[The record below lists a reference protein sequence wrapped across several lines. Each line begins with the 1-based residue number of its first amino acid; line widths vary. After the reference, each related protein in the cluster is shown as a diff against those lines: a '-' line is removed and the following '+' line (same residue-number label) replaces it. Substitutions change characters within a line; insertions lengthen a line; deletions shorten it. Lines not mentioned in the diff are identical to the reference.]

1 MNGYTFRDREEAGRL
16 LAKRLER
23 YRGERPLVLGVPRG
37 GVPMAAIIADELEGD
52 LDVVLVHKLGAPNQ
66 PELAIGAVDEAGHLT
81 LDGRAE
87 ELGIDEATIEGGR
100 MEEWRRLL
108 RRRERYTPA
117 RAQLDPTD
125 RTLIVV
131 DDGVATGSTLAAAL
145 RLLRAKKP
153 RRLVAAAAVAPPE
166 AARRLGREADDVVLL
181 ETPAHFVAVGAYFED
196 FRQVTDE
203 EVIDLLRRRRES
215 PAEGG

>member
-1 MNGYTFRDREEAGRL
+1 ML
-16 LAKRLER
+16 LARRLER

-37 GVPMAAIIADELEGD
+37 GVPMAAIIADELGGD
-52 LDVVLVHKLGAPNQ
+52 LDVVLVHKLGAPQQ

-87 ELGIDEATIEGGR
+87 ELGIDAATIERER

-117 RAQLDPTD
+117 RAQLDPKD

-131 DDGVATGSTLAAAL
+131 DDGVATGATLAAAL

-153 RRLVAAAAVAPPE
+153 RRLIAAAAVAPPE
-166 AARRLGREADDVVLL
+166 TARRLGREADEVVLL
-181 ETPAHFVAVGAYFED
+181 ETPAHFMAVGAYFED

-203 EVIDLLRRRRES
+203 EVIDLLRAGGDRRRRAAS
-215 PAEGG
+215 PS

>member
-1 MNGYTFRDREEAGRL
+1 MVGSETI
-16 LAKRLER
+16 
-23 YRGERPLVLGVPRG
+23 
-37 GVPMAAIIADELEGD
+37 AAIIADKLEGD
-52 LDVVLVHKLGAPNQ
+52 LDVVLVHKLGAPGQ
-66 PELAIGAVDEAGHLT
+66 LELAIGAVDEAGHVT

-87 ELGIDEATIEGGR
+87 ELGIDEATIQRER

-117 RAQLDPTD
+117 RPQVDPKG

-131 DDGVATGSTLAAAL
+131 DDGVATGATLAAAL
-145 RLLRAKKP
+145 RLLRAKEP
-153 RRLVAAAAVAPPE
+153 RRLVAASPVAPPE
-166 AARRLGREADDVVLL
+166 AARRLGREADEVVLL
-181 ETPAHFVAVGAYFED
+181 ETPAHFLAVGAYFED

-203 EVIDLLRRRRES
+203 EVIDLLKRRRDS